1 MMKKISRKAYVFLAC
16 AGFVFLIAGAKKAY
30 GASGIDVEK
39 EDCKIT
45 FTLDADELHAKDQE
59 NLEQTAPS
67 YREYYTEL
75 SQALDTQP
83 ISVDLYRIADVEI
96 DGKYSLLAAYG
107 EAGTLSGIES
117 ADANT
122 TAEEWALWA
131 EAAAQIATSDT
142 PVQTAVIEK
151 DASGKATGAAE
162 GLQTGM
168 YLINVEPVES
178 TGYTYRFVPYLVAL
192 PTHYGEN
199 GESDAWVYG
208 DGDTP
213 VLVGLKPERE
223 DRYGSLTIEKQLTS
237 YHETLEGATFVFEIR
252 AVKEDRL
259 VYSDVVALNFDA
271 PGKKS
276 LSVEGIPA
284 GAVVTVTEVY
294 SGAGYQTTGSISQE
308 QRIEAEQTI
317 RFSFTNE
324 YNGHL
329 NGGGPGVVNH
339 FVYEKDTEGNDN
351 LTWEK
356 Q

>member
-1 MMKKISRKAYVFLAC
+1 MKKISGKAGVFLAC
-16 AGFVFLIAGAKKAY
+16 AVLVFLTASTREAY

-39 EDCKIT
+39 DDCKLT
-45 FTLDADELHAKDQE
+45 LTLDADELRSGEQE

-83 ISVDLYRIADVEI
+83 INVNLYRIADVEVN
-96 DGKYSLLAAYG
+96 GKYSLLEAYS
-107 EAGTLSGIES
+107 EAGTLSGVES
-117 ADANT
+117 ANAGT
-122 TAEEWALWA
+122 TAKEWALWA
-131 EAAAQIATSDT
+131 EAAAQVAASDT
-142 PVQTAVIEK
+142 PVKTATIEK
-151 DASGKATGAAE
+151 DANGKATGVAE
-162 GLQTGM
+162 GLPTGM
-168 YLINVEPVES
+168 YLVEVAPVE
-178 TGYTYRFVPYLVAL
+178 TMGYIYRFIPYLVAL
-192 PTHYGEN
+192 PNHYGED
-199 GESDAWVYG
+199 GGSDEWVYG

-213 VLVGLKPERE
+213 VIVGLKPERE
-223 DRYGSLTIEKQLTS
+223 DRYGSLTIEKNLTS
-237 YHETLEGATFVFEIR
+237 YHQTLEGATFVFEIR
-252 AVKEDRL
+252 AVKEDTL

-284 GAVVTVTEVY
+284 GAVVSVTEVY
-294 SGAGYQTTGSISQE
+294 SGAGYQAAGSISQE
-308 QRIEAEQTI
+308 QTAVAEQTI
-317 RFSFTNE
+317 RFSFENE
-324 YNGHL
+324 YDGHL